1 MLELK
6 RTLDGRTIRYPV
18 EPLLVEPGVR
28 AVLLFRIDER
38 EVIAGG
44 RVTLEPGTLSL
55 GYFWFERTYN
65 VYQWLYGGETL
76 VHYINLGRCGRLSDE
91 ELVWDDYA
99 VDVLAYP
106 DGTIDV
112 VDEEEVPATLDA
124 TTRALIVSAKHD
136 VLADVAAVVA
146 ACEAE
151 TPTLLPTEADV
162 IQR

>member
-6 RTLDGRTIRYPV
+6 RTLDGRTIAYPV
-18 EPLLVEPGVR
+18 EPLLVEAGVR
-28 AVLLFRIDER
+28 AVLLFRIDGP

-55 GYFWFERTYN
+55 GYFWCERPYN

-76 VHYINLGRCGRLSDE
+76 VHYINLGRCVRLSDQ

-99 VDVLAYP
+99 VDILAYP
-106 DGTIDV
+106 DGTVHV

-124 TTRALIVSAKHD
+124 TTRGLIAGAKHD

-151 TPTLLPTEADV
+151 TRTLLRAEANV
-162 IQR
+162 VQR

>member
-6 RTLDGRTIRYPV
+6 RKFDGRAIAYPV

-28 AVLLFRIDER
+28 AVLLFQVR
-38 EVIAGG
+38 ESQVIAGG

-55 GYFWFERTYN
+55 GYFWCERSYN

-76 VHYINLGRCGRLSDE
+76 VHYINLGRCVRLSDE

-99 VDVLAYP
+99 VDILAYP
-106 DGTIDV
+106 DGTVDI

-124 TTRALIVSAKHD
+124 TTRGLVVSAKHD

-151 TPTLLPTEADV
+151 TRKLLRAEADV